1 MIVWWQ
7 VSIMQQE
14 LKELQPELIET
25 SKETEQLIK
34 IIADETLEVE
44 EKKQVSTCVTVTWQQ
59 KTTTTTTKAFPQS
72 WLFLT
77 VKQNLNFLVTHWKR
91 LFSLIV
97 LGLNSY
103 L

>member
-1 MIVWWQ
+1 MIKILCVSTCPTVQLESDFVSLGYFFSLHWLLFSNFQ

-44 EKKQVSTCVTVTWQQ
+44 DKKQVKINYFWTVQQ
-59 KTTTTTTKAFPQS
+59 KEQLK
-72 WLFLT
+72 L
-77 VKQNLNFLVTHWKR
+77 LVMNM
-91 LFSLIV
+91 SI
-97 LGLNSY
+97 
-103 L
+103 

>member
-1 MIVWWQ
+1 MIKIFCVLTCPTVQLASDFVSLGYFFSLHWLLFSNFQ

-44 EKKQVSTCVTVTWQQ
+44 DKKQVKINYFWTVQQ
-59 KTTTTTTKAFPQS
+59 KEQLK
-72 WLFLT
+72 L
-77 VKQNLNFLVTHWKR
+77 LVMNM
-91 LFSLIV
+91 SI
-97 LGLNSY
+97 
-103 L
+103 

>member
-1 MIVWWQ
+1 MIKILCVSTCPTVQLESDFVSLGYFFSLYWLLFSNCQ

-44 EKKQVSTCVTVTWQQ
+44 DKKQV
-59 KTTTTTTKAFPQS
+59 KINYF
-72 WLFLT
+72 
-77 VKQNLNFLVTHWKR
+77 
-91 LFSLIV
+91 
-97 LGLNSY
+97 
-103 L
+103 

>member
-1 MIVWWQ
+1 MVVNWQ

-44 EKKQVSTCVTVTWQQ
+44 DKKQV
-59 KTTTTTTKAFPQS
+59 
-72 WLFLT
+72 
-77 VKQNLNFLVTHWKR
+77 NFT
-91 LFSLIV
+91 S
-97 LGLNSY
+97 
-103 L
+103 

>member
-1 MIVWWQ
+1 MLSYFFIAHMRDDKNLMCVNVSHCPTCVGFCVSWLFLFSSLALFSNCQ

-44 EKKQVSTCVTVTWQQ
+44 DKKQV
-59 KTTTTTTKAFPQS
+59 KINYF
-72 WLFLT
+72 
-77 VKQNLNFLVTHWKR
+77 
-91 LFSLIV
+91 
-97 LGLNSY
+97 
-103 L
+103 

>member
-1 MIVWWQ
+1 MIKILCVSTCPTVQLASDFVSLWLLFSNCQ

-44 EKKQVSTCVTVTWQQ
+44 DKKQVKINYFWTVQQ
-59 KTTTTTTKAFPQS
+59 KEQLK
-72 WLFLT
+72 L
-77 VKQNLNFLVTHWKR
+77 LVMNM
-91 LFSLIV
+91 SI
-97 LGLNSY
+97 
-103 L
+103 

>member
-44 EKKQVSTCVTVTWQQ
+44 EKKQVSTCVTVTFWQQ
-59 KTTTTTTKAFPQS
+59 QQQKKH
-72 WLFLT
+72 FLK
-77 VKQNLNFLVTHWKR
+77 VGC
-91 LFSLIV
+91 S
-97 LGLNSY
+97 
-103 L
+103 

>member
-1 MIVWWQ
+1 MIKILCVSTCPTVQLESDFVSLGYFFSLHWLLFSNCQ

-44 EKKQVSTCVTVTWQQ
+44 DKKQVKINYFWTVQQ
-59 KTTTTTTKAFPQS
+59 KEQLK
-72 WLFLT
+72 L
-77 VKQNLNFLVTHWKR
+77 LVMNM
-91 LFSLIV
+91 SI
-97 LGLNSY
+97 
-103 L
+103 